1 MRLAA
6 IALLLGS
13 ALSCGEASEATTSD
27 AGRGGSSGS
36 APDATKAGALDCGGH
51 GCAVTALA
59 LGSAAA
65 CALLEDRT
73 VACYGG
79 GIVGTLGREE
89 RPEVDPTPTRVP
101 GLEGVSA
108 IFAGAYTVC
117 AVVLGSA
124 LWCWGPDQAENPYST
139 RVGNTVPT
147 RVPGLSDVVQ
157 VAPALSHTCALT
169 GAGDVF
175 CWGSN
180 YFGELG
186 DGTLENRRAPVK
198 VAGVSGARAIATGME
213 LSCALLENG
222 SVMCWGMNDKGQLG
236 RGEADAL
243 VHPEPGEV
251 TALSGAVAAIAASA
265 NAESVCA
272 LGEGGGVTCWGEPI
286 EGAPVGS
293 AATAL
298 AVGWKHACVLAG
310 DGEVRCWGQSDRGQ
324 LGAGH
329 TSPSSAPVEVVG
341 VRGAVSL
348 AAGGH
353 SSCVVFDGGAFACW
367 GDNKRGQLG
376 DGTTDTTRATPV
388 MLRF

>member
-13 ALSCGEASEATTSD
+13 ALSCGEASEPTASD

-36 APDATKAGALDCGGH
+36 APDATKTGALDCGGH

-65 CALLEDRT
+65 CALLEDAT

-79 GIVGTLGREE
+79 GIVGTLGRGE
-89 RPEVDPTPTRVP
+89 RPEVDPVPTRVP
-101 GLEGVSA
+101 GLEGVQA
-108 IFAGAYTVC
+108 VFAGGYTVC
-117 AVVLGSA
+117 AVHEGGA
-124 LWCWGPDQAENPYST
+124 LSCWGPDQAENPYST

-147 RVPGLSDVVQ
+147 PVPGLSDVVQ

-213 LSCALLENG
+213 LSCALLESG
-222 SVMCWGMNDKGQLG
+222 GVSCWGMNDKGQLG
-236 RGEADAL
+236 RGDSDAL
-243 VHPEPGEV
+243 VHPEPGQV
-251 TALSGAVAAIAASA
+251 TALSGAASAIAASA

-272 LGEGGGVTCWGEPI
+272 LGEGGVVSCWGEPLAG
-286 EGAPVGS
+286 EAVAGG
-293 AATAL
+293 ATAL
-298 AVGWKHACVLAG
+298 AVGWKHACVLTTG
-310 DGEVRCWGQSDRGQ
+310 GTVSCWGDNARGQ

-329 TSPSSAPVEVVG
+329 TSTSSLPVEVVG
-341 VRGAVSL
+341 LRGAKSL
-348 AAGGH
+348 SSGGH
-353 SSCVVFDGGAFACW
+353 SSCVVFEDGAFACW

-388 MLRF
+388 TLRF